1 MPGQFACC
9 TALYIVSPEV
19 LIERYLHGI
28 EPPNGYLT
36 QCGTWWLLV
45 DGTATE
51 TGDWGRQRDIGTAL
65 STEEGVAISVFL
77 ADMEW
82 AISLS
87 VNGEPGPGVVYMP
100 DNAELIARSPYSLM
114 ALEQALGLLF
124 PDLVD
129 LDEVDYLFG
138 ALLEDALAPEVVST
152 ELFTMLGLT
161 PDWLRWAWFETIPDQ
176 LFTDPDLSDRV
187 IPLGE
192 ARELWDE

>member
-1 MPGQFACC
+1 
-9 TALYIVSPEV
+9 
-19 LIERYLHGI
+19 
-28 EPPNGYLT
+28 
-36 QCGTWWLLV
+36 
-45 DGTATE
+45 
-51 TGDWGRQRDIGTAL
+51 
-65 STEEGVAISVFL
+65 
-77 ADMEW
+77 
-82 AISLS
+82 
-87 VNGEPGPGVVYMP
+87 
-100 DNAELIARSPYSLM
+100 M

-138 ALLEDALAPEVVST
+138 ALLEDALAPEVVFT